1 MSPDRVLTFTLNFK
15 VIGNEIDVKILIPIN
30 KLTEY
35 AKDQVVITYT

>member
-1 MSPDRVLTFTLNFK
+1 MSQDRVFILNFK
-15 VIGNEIDVKILIPIN
+15 FIGNEIDVKILIPN